1 MNINLEIDPK
11 RAVQFAETTKC
22 RAIELL
28 KWPDVLG
35 VRQAEGMVDD
45 NSLHEWLT
53 KVFVPGI
60 VSISGKHVL
69 NYIADRRSVE

>member
-1 MNINLEIDPK
+1 MNISLEIDPR
-11 RAVQFAETTKC
+11 RAVQFAETTEC

-35 VRQAEGMVDD
+35 VRQAEEMVDD

-53 KVFVPGI
+53 KVFMPGI
-60 VSISGKHVL
+60 VSISGKHGDKL
-69 NYIADRRSVE
+69 A

>member
-1 MNINLEIDPK
+1 MNINLKINPNG
-11 RAVQFAETTKC
+11 AVQFAETTKC

-53 KVFVPGI
+53 KVFMPAI

-69 NYIADRRSVE
+69 NYVADGKSVE